1 MEPYIELKPVMTIKA
16 KALVA
21 PWKVTNANRDQ
32 TELDENK
39 QEHTSII
46 KLHEHHEYHLV
57 PDIHNK
63 PSQNKNNLKFENPNQ
78 L

>member
-1 MEPYIELKPVMTIKA
+1 MTIKA

-63 PSQNKNNLKFENPNQ
+63 PSQNKKQLKNLKTLTNKKINTQ
-78 L
+78 IHK